1 MAVYRNLIVASS
13 ATGGSTVTIPVHAA
27 TDLTQTY
34 TDLRAQTLY
43 RYANGGAAVR
53 RQWSG
58 KVRTEITGR
67 GLVPPGLAAVCN
79 ATGTVVVS
87 CIGLRSVRSATSA
100 IAIPAARRTDL
111 TIVQKTGVVATG
123 KSWYART
130 WDGDT
135 YATASGTTT
144 SGAPNTVNI
153 TLATGETHGSYE
165 VIYAPKITGYAELST
180 DSFVQNDGWGWTLT
194 VEEA

>member
-13 ATGGSTVTIPVHAA
+13 ASGGTTVTIPVHAA
-27 TDLTQTY
+27 TDLSQTY

-43 RYANGGAAVR
+43 RYADGGSAVR

-58 KVRTEITGR
+58 KIRTEITGR
-67 GLVPPGLAAVCN
+67 GLVPPGLAAICS

-87 CIGLRSVRSATSA
+87 CAALRSVRSASGT
-100 IAIPAARRTDL
+100 IAIPSARRTDL
-111 TIVQKTGVVATG
+111 TIVQKTGAIATG

-130 WDGDT
+130 WDGDR

-165 VIYAPKITGYAELST
+165 VIYAPKLTGYAELST
-180 DSFVQNDGWGWTLT
+180 DTYTQNDGWGWTLT